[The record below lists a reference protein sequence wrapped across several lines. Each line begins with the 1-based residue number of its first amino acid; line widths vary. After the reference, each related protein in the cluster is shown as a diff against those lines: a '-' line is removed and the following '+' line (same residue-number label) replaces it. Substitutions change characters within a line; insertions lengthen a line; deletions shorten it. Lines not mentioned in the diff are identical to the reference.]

1 MKKILLI
8 LLLTLPFASI
18 AQPPGGGRLGDGRER
33 LEALQIAYLTRE
45 LNLTTQEA
53 EKFWPVYNKYQAD
66 MKTALKKNESD
77 EDVLDKQQHALD
89 IRKKYKNDFSKIIG
103 ADRTNKL
110 YEAEMRFREMV
121 KRELQNRQRR
131 RLSISHAAAGR
142 AVLVLHVLAHPCGHA
157 GPLLRRVQGR
167 RRGGM
172 ALRADG
178 RNEPGPLRITI
189 RE

>member
-1 MKKILLI
+1 MKKILFI
-8 LLLTLPFASI
+8 LLLSLPFASM
-18 AQPPGGGRLGDGRER
+18 AQQGGGRLADGKER

-66 MKTALKKNESD
+66 MKSSLKNQAD

-110 YEAEMRFREMV
+110 FEAEMRFREMV

-131 RLSISHAAAGR
+131 R
-142 AVLVLHVLAHPCGHA
+142 
-157 GPLLRRVQGR
+157 
-167 RRGGM
+167 
-172 ALRADG
+172 
-178 RNEPGPLRITI
+178 N
-189 RE
+189 